1 MGLAAHSS
9 DIQLAI
15 LRAGAVVPLVE
26 RLKDDMMQGTAALA
40 LSNLAALNAESRA
53 AITQAGAIL
62 PLLKLLED
70 GMPGVREQAARA
82 LWNLAVDSLDNQ
94 IAIVRAGAA
103 IPLVTLLKG
112 DAQEQA
118 TITLAELSGER
129 MRADFH
135 VAK

>member
-1 MGLAAHSS
+1 MGLAAHST
-9 DIQLAI
+9 DIQVAI

-40 LSNLAALNAESRA
+40 LSNLAALNVESRT
-53 AITQAGAIL
+53 AITQAGAIV
-62 PLLKLLED
+62 PLVKLLED
-70 GMPGVREQAARA
+70 GMPGVREEAARA
-82 LWNLAVDSLDNQ
+82 LWNLATDNIDNQ

-112 DAQEQA
+112 DAQERA

-129 MRADFH
+129 SRGEFP
-135 VAK
+135 